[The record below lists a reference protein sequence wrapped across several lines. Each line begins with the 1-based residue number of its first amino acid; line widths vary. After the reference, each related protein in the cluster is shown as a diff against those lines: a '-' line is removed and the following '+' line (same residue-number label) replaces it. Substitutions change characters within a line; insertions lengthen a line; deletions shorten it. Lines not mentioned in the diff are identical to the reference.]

1 MSDNDPNKR
10 LNRKR
15 VQIEIGTLQ
24 LNLQRFDLRLME
36 IEEEKI
42 KLQENIDASNARI
55 LELQTSLSQEIK

>member
-1 MSDNDPNKR
+1 MADIGPNSR

-15 VQIEIGTLQ
+15 VQIEVGTLQ

-42 KLQENIDASNARI
+42 KVQENIDASNKRI
-55 LELQTSLSQEIK
+55 GELQISLDQEK

>member
-1 MSDNDPNKR
+1 MADLDPNKR

-42 KLQENIDASNARI
+42 KVQENIDASNKRI
-55 LELQTSLSQEIK
+55 GELQTSLSEEK

>member
-42 KLQENIDASNARI
+42 KVQENIDSSNKRI
-55 LELQTSLSQEIK
+55 IELQTSLSQEIK